1 MLSWAI
7 RLVLML
13 SGAVVGLFVAEGTPR
28 FGLYQAMVSLLVIVL
43 IVFVGA
49 FWPAHW
55 SHFLDRFH
63 RQPKDPDTGSR

>member
-49 FWPAHW
+49 FWPQRW
-55 SHFLDRFH
+55 SHVIDRFH
-63 RQPKDPDTGSR
+63 HKSKDPKTGS